1 MVDNEN
7 DVTVSIFWGA
17 SNENDV
23 TVSIFYSARNGNDGT
38 VTLCGNDAQL
48 CQAEMISNCLLVPVI
63 GFAEPEHASRCS

>member
-1 MVDNEN
+1 MVENEN
-7 DVTVSIFWGA
+7 YVTVSIFVGA

-48 CQAEMISNCLLVPVI
+48 CVYTRHFP
-63 GFAEPEHASRCS
+63 

>member
-7 DVTVSIFWGA
+7 DETVSIFWGA
-17 SNENDV
+17 SNENDA

-48 CQAEMISNCLLVPVI
+48 WI
-63 GFAEPEHASRCS
+63 